1 VTDLSRAVDH
11 DYSLSGVRRLP
22 RGLAFARPLAG
33 ADYFSKIKRER
44 LVDGDGSHNN
54 STTNFEGEIT

>member
-1 VTDLSRAVDH
+1 MTVPYPASASFLA
-11 DYSLSGVRRLP
+11 
-22 RGLAFARPLAG
+22 GLAFARSLAG

-44 LVDGDGSHNN
+44 LVDGVVDGDGSHNN